1 MNITEKEIEKAIQ
14 EFIIKENELIDK
26 HCQVEYSY
34 KLRSVLHRTMS
45 ETKTYAPMTAL
56 QDIVENGNML
66 DLLQF
71 KPNPV
76 IAFDYF
82 ARTLRLH
89 LLKDFNPYFIK
100 CFSDDTEEMNTAYLY
115 FQLFLEE
122 SRTEHSE
129 RFMNAFFADVTDNHY
144 FATESIIKAFVK
156 TLNRMPTSQELINFQ
171 PSNI

>member
-34 KLRSVLHRTMS
+34 KLKSVLHRTMS
-45 ETKTYAPMTAL
+45 EAKTYAPMTAL

-66 DLLQF
+66 DLIQF

-89 LLKDFNPYFIK
+89 QLRDYTSDLID
-100 CFSDDTEEMNTAYLY
+100 CFSDNSQHGIISCVY

-122 SRTEHSE
+122 WKTKKSKK
-129 RFMNAFFADVTDNHY
+129 FLKAFFANKIENY
-144 FATESIIKAFVK
+144 SFSTETMIKAFLK
-156 TLNRMPTSQELINFQ
+156 TLNRMPTGQEFKTFQ
-171 PSNI
+171 SK